1 MRKQVEQEMQVSGSV
16 MKKKESTVII
26 SKMLVKRKLM
36 VRKNK
41 NSMSRSANKVSKMLI
56 MNSMGFAPKWR
67 ESTKKKASCAMR
79 KQAEQEMQAPGS
91 VIKKKESTVRIS
103 KMLVKRMLMKRKP
116 MMGKNKNL
124 TSKSA
129 NKISKMLIMNDMGNV
144 PNS

>member
-1 MRKQVEQEMQVSGSV
+1 MKKQAEQEMQVSGSV
-16 MKKKESTVII
+16 IKKKESTVII
-26 SKMLVKRKLM
+26 SKMLVERKLM

-103 KMLVKRMLMKRKP
+103 KMLMKRKP
-116 MMGKNKNL
+116 LVRKNKNL
-124 TSKSA
+124 TSRSA

>member
-1 MRKQVEQEMQVSGSV
+1 
-16 MKKKESTVII
+16 
-26 SKMLVKRKLM
+26 
-36 VRKNK
+36 
-41 NSMSRSANKVSKMLI
+41 
-56 MNSMGFAPKWR
+56 
-67 ESTKKKASCAMR
+67 MR

-116 MMGKNKNL
+116 MMEKNKNL